1 MDVSNPKSNSE
12 RIVHSMVAV
21 GYFVDIDDNYYIIY
35 NDNSHRQCFEEI
47 ESFKKD
53 LEMGYFLIPKEDG
66 WAWEEN

>member
-1 MDVSNPKSNSE
+1 
-12 RIVHSMVAV
+12 MVAV

-35 NDNSHRQCFEEI
+35 NDNSHRQCFEKI

-66 WAWEEN
+66 WAWKEN